1 MFVEPF
7 STKLGINKRI
17 GRENKKNVN
26 GTKISQEK
34 FMGIFTL
41 HFHNPNRSFGKF
53 LGPLVVFV
61 GKKINYFE
69 NHLTI

>member
-1 MFVEPF
+1 MEPF
-7 STKLGINKRI
+7 ATKLGINKRI
-17 GRENKKNVN
+17 GKIRKIKNVN

-61 GKKINYFE
+61 GKKNLII
-69 NHLTI
+69 LKIV